1 MSATDAT
8 GPGAGGAGGRAA
20 GRAAGLLGL
29 PDGYGKEGLR
39 ADAVAGLS
47 LVVVL
52 IPQAMAFS
60 ALVGVPP
67 VAGLYSALVSLLAY
81 GLLGSS
87 AGLSFGPIAVVSLL
101 SGAAVA
107 PLAGGDVERALAL
120 VGLLA
125 VMVGV
130 IHVGLS
136 LLRAGAIVD
145 VISYPVLLGFT
156 AGAGFTIASS
166 QVRDLLGIVASGSD
180 RFVEAISIVAPLLGD
195 LHPLTA
201 VIGVGS
207 LVLLLV
213 TRSVRPSFPTVLV
226 LAVVA
231 VAASALFGLEGR
243 GVRIVGD
250 IPSGFPVPR
259 VPAVAPD
266 DARDLLASALAI
278 ALVGYAQ
285 TIAVGKAI
293 AARTRQRIDSNR
305 EFRASGVANI
315 ASGFFGGFP
324 TSGSLSLSSVLGA
337 AGARSRVALGVAA
350 LALTTVLLLLTPLLE
365 PLPRVILA
373 ALIMAAVVSFIDVP
387 GFLELF
393 RIDRGEGSV
402 ALVTLVTALTLGLL
416 EGLALGV
423 GTNLAIHVVRRMR
436 PDIVEL
442 GRVHGTLQYRNRTRY
457 PSVVADDGAIV
468 RVDGAIDFLD
478 ASAVGTQLRRLVAAR
493 PELRWVVLDASG
505 VTELD
510 ATGLRMLAGLVE
522 GFHTAGVEMRLVS
535 LRGPLRDT
543 IERGGARELL
553 LDRCSRTSLHDA
565 LESVGVDA
573 AHPLR
578 TPAEGERQP
587 DGFR

>member
-1 MSATDAT
+1 MTRSDLAA
-8 GPGAGGAGGRAA
+8 RAQ
-20 GRAAGLLGL
+20 GVLGL
-29 PDGYGKEGLR
+29 PDGYGRPGVR
-39 ADAVAGLS
+39 ADVVAGLS

-67 VAGLYSALVSLLAY
+67 VAGLYAALVSLLSY

-107 PLAGGDVERALAL
+107 PLADGDVERALAL
-120 VGLLA
+120 VALLA
-125 VMVGV
+125 TMVGIV
-130 IHVGLS
+130 HLALG

-145 VISYPVLLGFT
+145 IISYPVLLGFT

-166 QVRDLLGIVASGSD
+166 QVRDLLGITASGSD
-180 RFVEAISIVAPLLGD
+180 RFVEAVAIVVPLLGD

-201 VIGVGS
+201 GIGVAS

-213 TRSVRPSFPTVLV
+213 TRTLRPNFPTVLM
-226 LAVVA
+226 LAIAA
-231 VAASALFGLEGR
+231 VIASVLFGLEAR

-259 VPAVAPD
+259 IPAVTVA
-266 DARDLLASALAI
+266 DAQALLAPALAI

-305 EFRASGVANI
+305 EFRASGVANV
-315 ASGFFGGFP
+315 ASGLFGGFP

-350 LALTTVLLLLTPLLE
+350 AALSLVLLLLTPLLE

-387 GFLELF
+387 GFVELF
-393 RIDRGEGSV
+393 RIDRGEGVV
-402 ALVTLVTALTLGLL
+402 ATVTLGAALTLGLL

-436 PDIVEL
+436 PGIVEL
-442 GRVHGTLQYRNRTRY
+442 GRVEGTVQYRDRTRF
-457 PSVVADDGAIV
+457 PAVVADDGAIV
-468 RVDGAIDFLD
+468 RLEGSIDFLD
-478 ASAVGTQLRRLVAAR
+478 ASAVGTQLRRLVAGR
-493 PELRWVVLDASG
+493 PELRWLVLDASG

-510 ATGLRMLAGLVE
+510 ATGLRMLAGLAE
-522 GFHTAGVEMRLVS
+522 GFAAAGIELRIVS
-535 LRGPLRDT
+535 LRGALRDAV
-543 IERGGARELL
+543 ERAGARELL
-553 LDRCSRTSLHDA
+553 LDRCHRASLAEA
-565 LESVGVDA
+565 LASVGVGADD
-573 AHPLR
+573 PLR
-578 TPAEGERQP
+578 APTPDEQAP
-587 DGFR
+587 TTLP

>member
-1 MSATDAT
+1 MTRSDLAS
-8 GPGAGGAGGRAA
+8 RAQ
-20 GRAAGLLGL
+20 GILGL
-29 PDGYGKEGLR
+29 PDGYGRPGVR
-39 ADAVAGLS
+39 ADVIAGLS

-67 VAGLYSALVSLLAY
+67 VAGLYAALVSLLSY

-107 PLAGGDVERALAL
+107 PLADGDVERALAL
-120 VGLLA
+120 VALLA

-130 IHVGLS
+130 VHLALG

-166 QVRDLLGIVASGSD
+166 QVRDLLGITASGSD
-180 RFVEAISIVAPLLGD
+180 RFVEAVAIVVPLLGD

-201 VIGVGS
+201 GIGVAS

-213 TRSVRPSFPTVLV
+213 TRTLRPNFPTVLM
-226 LAVVA
+226 LAIVA
-231 VAASALFGLEGR
+231 VIASVLFGLEAR

-259 VPAVAPD
+259 IPAVTVA
-266 DARDLLASALAI
+266 DAQALLAPALAI

-305 EFRASGVANI
+305 EFRASGVANV
-315 ASGFFGGFP
+315 ASGLFGGFP

-350 LALTTVLLLLTPLLE
+350 GALSLVLLLLTPVLE

-387 GFLELF
+387 GFVELF
-393 RIDRGEGSV
+393 RIDRSEGVV
-402 ALVTLVTALTLGLL
+402 ATVTLGAALTLGLL

-423 GTNLAIHVVRRMR
+423 GTNLAIHLVRRMR
-436 PDIVEL
+436 PGIVEL
-442 GRVHGTLQYRNRTRY
+442 GRVEGTVQYRDRTRF
-457 PSVVADDGAIV
+457 PAVVADDGAIV
-468 RVDGAIDFLD
+468 RLEGSIDFLD
-478 ASAVGTQLRRLVAAR
+478 ASAVGTQLRRLVAGR
-493 PELRWVVLDASG
+493 PELRWLVLDASG

-510 ATGLRMLAGLVE
+510 ATGLRMLSGLVE
-522 GFHTAGVEMRLVS
+522 GFAAAGVELRIVS
-535 LRGPLRDT
+535 LRGALRDAV
-543 IERGGARELL
+543 ERAGARELL
-553 LDRCSRTSLHDA
+553 LDRCHRASLAEA
-565 LESVGVDA
+565 LASVGVGADD
-573 AHPLR
+573 PLR
-578 TPAEGERQP
+578 APAP
-587 DGFR
+587 DEQAPTTLP

>member
-1 MSATDAT
+1 MSASAAL
-8 GPGAGGAGGRAA
+8 GRVGGI
-20 GRAAGLLGL
+20 LGL
-29 PDGYGKEGLR
+29 PDDYGRPGLR
-39 ADAVAGLS
+39 SDIIAGLS

-81 GLLGSS
+81 SLLGSS
-87 AGLSFGPIAVVSLL
+87 SSLSFGPIAIVSLL

-107 PLAGGDVERALAL
+107 PLAGGDVQRALAL
-120 VGLLA
+120 VALLA

-130 IHVGLS
+130 LHVVLG

-145 VISYPVLLGFT
+145 IISYPVLLGFT
-156 AGAGFTIASS
+156 AGVGLTIATS
-166 QVRDLLGIVASGSD
+166 QLRDLLGIVASGSD
-180 RFVEAISIVAPLLGD
+180 VFIEALAIVVPLLGD

-213 TRSVRPSFPTVLV
+213 SRSVRPGFPMVLTLAV

-231 VAASALFGLEGR
+231 STAFGLEAR

-259 VPAVAPD
+259 VPSVG
-266 DARDLLASALAI
+266 LADVEALAGSALAI
-278 ALVGYAQ
+278 AVVGYAQ

-293 AARTRQRIDSNR
+293 AARSRQRIDAAR
-305 EFRASGVANI
+305 EFRASGIANI
-315 ASGFFGGFP
+315 ASGLFGGFP

-350 LALTTVLLLLTPLLE
+350 SALAVVLLLLTPLLE

-373 ALIMAAVVSFIDVP
+373 ALIISAVVSFVDVP
-387 GFLELF
+387 GFLELY
-393 RIDRGEGSV
+393 RIDRWEGV
-402 ALVTLVTALTLGLL
+402 IGTVTLIATLTVGALP
-416 EGLALGV
+416 GLALGL
-423 GTNLAIHVVRRMR
+423 GANLAVHLVRRMR
-436 PDIVEL
+436 PEIVEL
-442 GRVHGTLQYRNRTRY
+442 GRVVGTIQFRNRTRY
-457 PSVVADDGAIV
+457 PAVVADDGAIV
-468 RVDGAIDFLD
+468 RVEGSIDFLD
-478 ASAVGTQLRRLVAAR
+478 ASAVGTQLRRLVAGR
-493 PELRWVVLDASG
+493 PELRWIVLDASG

-510 ATGLRMLAGLVE
+510 ATGLRMLSELAD
-522 GFHTAGVEMRLVS
+522 GFAAAGVEIRLVS
-535 LRGPLRDT
+535 LRGPLRDAVV
-543 IERGGARELL
+543 RAGAREVL
-553 LDRCSRTSLHDA
+553 LDRCYRSSLADA
-565 LESVGVDA
+565 LGSVGVDA

-578 TPAEGERQP
+578 SPAHDEQAPEG
-587 DGFR
+587 FH

>member
-1 MSATDAT
+1 MTSSKPAA
-8 GPGAGGAGGRAA
+8 RAQ
-20 GRAAGLLGL
+20 GLLRL
-29 PDGYGKEGLR
+29 PDGYDRTGVR
-39 ADAVAGLS
+39 ADVVAGLS

-67 VAGLYSALVSLLAY
+67 VAGLYAALVSLLAY

-107 PLAGGDVERALAL
+107 PLADGDVDRALAL
-120 VGLLA
+120 VALLA
-125 VMVGV
+125 GMVGV
-130 IHVGLS
+130 VHLALG

-156 AGAGFTIASS
+156 AGAGFTIAAS
-166 QVRDLLGIVASGSD
+166 QLRDLLGITASGSD
-180 RFVEAISIVAPLLGD
+180 RFVEAVAIVVPALGE

-201 VIGVGS
+201 GIGVVS

-213 TRSVRPSFPTVLV
+213 TRRVRPNFPTVLV
-226 LAVVA
+226 LAIVA
-231 VAASALFGLEGR
+231 VLASVTFGLEAR

-250 IPSGFPVPR
+250 IPSGFPVPA
-259 VPAVAPD
+259 VPAVTVA
-266 DARDLLASALAI
+266 DAQALLAPALAI

-293 AARTRQRIDSNR
+293 AARTRQRIDANR
-305 EFRASGVANI
+305 EFRASGVANVL
-315 ASGFFGGFP
+315 SGLFGGFP

-350 LALTTVLLLLTPLLE
+350 AALGLVLLLLTPLLE

-393 RIDRGEGSV
+393 RIDRGEGAV
-402 ALVTLVTALTLGLL
+402 AAVTLGAALTLGLL

-436 PDIVEL
+436 PGIVEL
-442 GRVHGTLQYRNRTRY
+442 GRVEGTVQYRDRARF
-457 PSVVADDGAIV
+457 PAVVADDGAIV
-468 RVDGAIDFLD
+468 RLEGSIDFLD

-493 PELRWVVLDASG
+493 PELRWLVIDASG

-510 ATGLRMLAGLVE
+510 ATGLRMLSGLAE
-522 GFHTAGVEMRLVS
+522 GFAAAGVELRLVS
-535 LRGPLRDT
+535 LRGALRDVV
-543 IERGGARELL
+543 ERAGARELL
-553 LDRCSRTSLHDA
+553 LERCHRASLAEA
-565 LESVGVDA
+565 LASVGVGADD
-573 AHPLR
+573 PLR
-578 TPAEGERQP
+578 APTPDEQAP
-587 DGFR
+587 TTLP

>member
-1 MSATDAT
+1 MTSSKPAA
-8 GPGAGGAGGRAA
+8 RAQ
-20 GRAAGLLGL
+20 GLLRL
-29 PDGYGKEGLR
+29 PDGYDRTGVR
-39 ADAVAGLS
+39 ADVVAGLS

-67 VAGLYSALVSLLAY
+67 VAGLYAALVSLLAY

-107 PLAGGDVERALAL
+107 PLADGDVERALAL
-120 VGLLA
+120 VALLA
-125 VMVGV
+125 GMVGV
-130 IHVGLS
+130 VHLALG

-156 AGAGFTIASS
+156 AGAGFTIAAS
-166 QVRDLLGIVASGSD
+166 QLRDLLGITASGSD
-180 RFVEAISIVAPLLGD
+180 RFVEAVAIVVPALGE

-201 VIGVGS
+201 GIGVVS

-213 TRSVRPSFPTVLV
+213 TRRVRPNFPTVLV
-226 LAVVA
+226 LAIVA
-231 VAASALFGLEGR
+231 VLASVAFGLEAR

-250 IPSGFPVPR
+250 IPSGFPVPA
-259 VPAVAPD
+259 VPAVTVA
-266 DARDLLASALAI
+266 DAQGLLAPALAI

-293 AARTRQRIDSNR
+293 AARTRQRIDANR
-305 EFRASGVANI
+305 EFRASGVANVL
-315 ASGFFGGFP
+315 SGLFGGFP

-350 LALTTVLLLLTPLLE
+350 AALGLVLLLLTPLLE

-393 RIDRGEGSV
+393 RIDRGEGAV
-402 ALVTLVTALTLGLL
+402 AAVTLGAALTLGLL

-436 PDIVEL
+436 PGIVEL
-442 GRVHGTLQYRNRTRY
+442 GRVEGTVQYRDRTRF
-457 PSVVADDGAIV
+457 PAVVADDGAIV
-468 RVDGAIDFLD
+468 RLEGSIDFLD

-493 PELRWVVLDASG
+493 PELRWLVIDASG

-510 ATGLRMLAGLVE
+510 ATGLRMLSGLAE
-522 GFHTAGVEMRLVS
+522 GFAAAGVELRLVS
-535 LRGPLRDT
+535 LRGALRDVV
-543 IERGGARELL
+543 ERAGARELL
-553 LDRCSRTSLHDA
+553 LERCHRASLAEA
-565 LESVGVDA
+565 LASVGVGADD
-573 AHPLR
+573 PLR
-578 TPAEGERQP
+578 APTPDEQAP
-587 DGFR
+587 TTLP

>member
-1 MSATDAT
+1 MTRSDLAS
-8 GPGAGGAGGRAA
+8 RAQ
-20 GRAAGLLGL
+20 GILGL
-29 PDGYGKEGLR
+29 PDGYGRPGVR
-39 ADAVAGLS
+39 ADVIAGLS

-67 VAGLYSALVSLLAY
+67 VAGLYAALVSLLSY

-107 PLAGGDVERALAL
+107 PLADGDVERALAL
-120 VGLLA
+120 VALLA

-130 IHVGLS
+130 VHLALG

-166 QVRDLLGIVASGSD
+166 QVRDLLGITASGSD
-180 RFVEAISIVAPLLGD
+180 RFVEAVAIVVPLLGD

-201 VIGVGS
+201 GIGVAS

-213 TRSVRPSFPTVLV
+213 TRTLRPNFPTVLM
-226 LAVVA
+226 LAIVA
-231 VAASALFGLEGR
+231 VIASVLFGLEAR

-259 VPAVAPD
+259 IPAVTVA
-266 DARDLLASALAI
+266 DAQALLAPALAI

-305 EFRASGVANI
+305 EFRASGVANV
-315 ASGFFGGFP
+315 ASGLFGGFP

-350 LALTTVLLLLTPLLE
+350 GALSLVLLLLTPVLE

-387 GFLELF
+387 GFVELF
-393 RIDRGEGSV
+393 RIDRGEGVV
-402 ALVTLVTALTLGLL
+402 ATVTLGAALTLGLL

-436 PDIVEL
+436 PGIVEL
-442 GRVHGTLQYRNRTRY
+442 GRVEGTVQYRDRTRF
-457 PSVVADDGAIV
+457 PAVVADDGAIV
-468 RVDGAIDFLD
+468 RLEGSIDFLD
-478 ASAVGTQLRRLVAAR
+478 ASAVGTQLRRLVAGR
-493 PELRWVVLDASG
+493 PELRWLVLDASG

-510 ATGLRMLAGLVE
+510 ATGLRMLSGLVE
-522 GFHTAGVEMRLVS
+522 GFAAAGVELRIVS
-535 LRGPLRDT
+535 LRGALRDAV
-543 IERGGARELL
+543 ERAGARELL
-553 LDRCSRTSLHDA
+553 LDRCHRASLAEA
-565 LESVGVDA
+565 LASVGVGADD
-573 AHPLR
+573 PLR
-578 TPAEGERQP
+578 APAP
-587 DGFR
+587 DEQAPTTLP

>member
-1 MSATDAT
+1 MSSGDRS
-8 GPGAGGAGGRAA
+8 GRAQQ
-20 GRAAGLLGL
+20 LLGL
-29 PDGYGKEGLR
+29 PETYGRPGLR
-39 ADAVAGLS
+39 ADTVAGLS

-67 VAGLYSALVSLLAY
+67 VAGLYAALVSLLSY

-107 PLAGGDVERALAL
+107 PLADGDVERALAL
-120 VGLLA
+120 VALLA
-125 VMVGV
+125 VMVGAV
-130 IHVGLS
+130 HLALS

-156 AGAGFTIASS
+156 AGAGFTIAAS
-166 QVRDLLGIVASGSD
+166 QVRDLLGISAAGSD
-180 RFVEAISIVAPLLGD
+180 RFVEAISIVVPVLGD

-201 VIGVGS
+201 GIGIAS

-213 TRSVRPSFPTVLV
+213 MRSVRPNFPTVLM

-231 VAASALFGLEGR
+231 VIASTLLGLEAR

-250 IPSGFPVPR
+250 IPSGFPVPALPD
-259 VPAVAPD
+259 VGID
-266 DARDLLASALAI
+266 DARSLAGPAVAI

-305 EFRASGVANI
+305 EFRASGVANV
-315 ASGFFGGFP
+315 ASGLFGGFP

-350 LALTTVLLLLTPLLE
+350 LALSLVLLLLTPLLE

-393 RIDRGEGSV
+393 RIDRGDGAV
-402 ALVTLVTALTLGLL
+402 AAVTLGSALTLGLL
-416 EGLALGV
+416 EGLMLGV

-436 PDIVEL
+436 PGIVEL
-442 GRVHGTLQYRNRTRY
+442 GRVVGTVQYRDRTRY

-468 RVDGAIDFLD
+468 RIDGSIDFLD
-478 ASAVGTQLRRLVAAR
+478 ASAVGSQLRRLVAGR
-493 PELRWVVLDASG
+493 PELRWLVLDASG

-510 ATGLRMLAGLVE
+510 ATGLRMLSGLAE
-522 GFHTAGVEMRLVS
+522 GFTVAGVEMRIVS
-535 LRGPLRDT
+535 LRGALRDAV
-543 IERGGARELL
+543 ERAGARELL
-553 LDRCSRTSLHDA
+553 LERCHRPSLGEA
-565 LESVGVDA
+565 LDSVGIDA

-578 TPAEGERQP
+578 AVAADEEAPATLR
-587 DGFR
+587 